1 MSSTVRTTCQGDQ
14 VINIQVRLTN
24 AEYTSGSI
32 VVQITTSTQVTASSS
47 GSSEQVGRTLSYVVG
62 IDVRLSNL
70 QTTRSIM
77 LNTSAIG
84 ECTSCSC
91 LGEESVGRS
100 LSQVI
105 GIDLTEVN
113 CQRQQVASI
122 IVRCRNTCAAINQ
135 CSNTIINSLISE
147 VEVGDAFCQSISV
160 VVRDRTNL
168 CLTVGDSTSDG
179 QVTSNFKVSSR
190 LEVSNRQSVLEGV
203 VGKVGR
209 VSTNLSVSIVRRNE
223 CRIVSKVRSCGVCD
237 ISKIRLVSS
246 TSQVASYVTSDLSSD
261 TQSSTNGGVVGDC
274 KSSKSRSA
282 SDICITSGGVQGD
295 LVSGRT
301 ILQDQS
307 LRSTT
312 QDNIILEE

>member
-1 MSSTVRTTCQGDQ
+1 MSSTISTTCQGDQ
-14 VINIQVRLTN
+14 VINIQIRLTN
-24 AEYTSGSI
+24 AEYTSRSI
-32 VVQITTSTQVTASSS
+32 VVQISTSTQVTASSS
-47 GSSEQVGRTLSYVVG
+47 GSNEQVGRTLSDVVG
-62 IDVRLSNL
+62 VDVCLSNL

-77 LNTSAIG
+77 LNTIAIG
-84 ECTSCSC
+84 EGISCSC
-91 LGEESVGRS
+91 LGEESVARS
-100 LSQVI
+100 LSQIISV
-105 GIDLTEVN
+105 DLTEVN
-113 CQRQQVASI
+113 SKRQQVIGI

-168 CLTVGDSTSDG
+168 CLTVDNRTSNS

-209 VSTNLSVSIVRRNE
+209 VSTNLGVSIVRRNE

-237 ISKIRLVSS
+237 ISKIGLVSS

-261 TQSSTNGGVVGDC
+261 TQSSTDGGVVSYC
-274 KSSKSRSA
+274 KSSKSCSA
-282 SDICITSGGVQGD
+282 TDVCITSCR
-295 LVSGRT
+295 LELNLRSSRT
-301 ILQDQS
+301 IVQLQG
-307 LRSTT
+307 LRCTL
-312 QDNIILEE
+312 QNNVILEE